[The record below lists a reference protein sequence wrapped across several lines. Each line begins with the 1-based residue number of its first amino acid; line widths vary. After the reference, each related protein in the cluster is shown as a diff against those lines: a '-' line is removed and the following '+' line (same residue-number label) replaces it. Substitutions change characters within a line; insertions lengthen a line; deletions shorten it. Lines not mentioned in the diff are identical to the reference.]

1 MKMNNYYTNLHSNR
15 IWSCEVFR
23 AGYENMWRLASIWV
37 CGVTLFLSS
46 SIL

>member
-1 MKMNNYYTNLHSNR
+1 MKIINYYTDLLSNR
-15 IWSCEVFR
+15 VWSCEVFR
-23 AGYENMWRLASIWV
+23 GAYENMWRFVSIWL